1 MKHLSEKS
9 VFRVVVVA
17 LVLATFYRLYPLV
30 SGDRVLSAAF
40 MTEDGYLMLTVARNM
55 AIGLGMSVSDGTIPS
70 NGVQPI
76 ATFLFAVP
84 YWLTDG
90 DKISGLWGV
99 QLIGAAI
106 SVIGVF
112 TVRAFAREAL
122 MPQDKSHIWPWLV
135 AALWYS
141 GQHVLLHTMN
151 GLETGLYAVSVT
163 TTLVIFTRLLAKGE
177 DAKFSD
183 RMLLGTAGGITF
195 LVRVD
200 AIFLLLVIAI
210 VWILHEIFVAR
221 KRGGRIAQEA
231 AAPMLL
237 AALIAAPWLI
247 NNYVNFGSII
257 PVSGTAQALSGGF
270 AKNADL
276 VPAVIFE
283 YFFPMLPIPH
293 ALQFNPI
300 FQTLASAIVVLI
312 GGTFFIQVW
321 RRGRAVRYAI
331 LAYLIFA
338 FVMVAYY
345 GFYFG
350 AGWFLSR
357 YLSPLAPLFIV
368 ATLSVALSLL
378 TRVNPVHGKAI
389 VRGLGVASLVLCFG
403 LLGRLL
409 IPGVKEQGHFQVVDW
424 VTENVPKDVWAG
436 AIQTGT
442 LGYWH
447 DRTINLDGKVNP
459 DALDAI
465 LTEGNVLN
473 YVLNSQIEYLA
484 DWHGIA
490 AWTTTNNRG
499 NDAFS
504 NGFEV
509 LVQDPVRNLDVLKRK
524 N

>member
-1 MKHLSEKS
+1 MKHLSDKF
-9 VFRVVVVA
+9 VFRAVIVA
-17 LVLATFYRLYPLV
+17 LVLATLYRLYPLV
-30 SGDRVLSAAF
+30 SGERTLAAAF
-40 MTEDGYLMLTVARNM
+40 MSEDGYLMLTVARNM

-70 NGVQPI
+70 NGVQPL

-90 DKISGLWGV
+90 DKVSGLWGV

-106 SVIGVF
+106 SVIGIF

-122 MPQDKSHIWPWLV
+122 MPQDKSPVWPWLV
-135 AALWYS
+135 AALWYA

-151 GLETGLYAVSVT
+151 GLETGLYAAALT
-163 TTLVIFTRLLAKGE
+163 ITLVIFTRLLAKGK
-177 DAKFSD
+177 DAQFSD
-183 RMLLGTAGGITF
+183 RMLLGAAGGITF
-195 LVRVD
+195 LARVD
-200 AIFLLLVIAI
+200 AIFLLFAIAI
-210 VWILHEIFVAR
+210 IWILHEVLVAR
-221 KRGGRIAQEA
+221 KRGGQIAKEV
-231 AAPMLL
+231 AAPMVLT
-237 AALIAAPWLI
+237 AVIAAPWLI

-276 VPAVIFE
+276 VPAVMFE
-283 YFFPMLPIPH
+283 YFFPMLPVPH

-300 FQTLASAIVVLI
+300 FQTLASALVVLI

-321 RRGRAVRYAI
+321 RRGGSVRYAI

-368 ATLSVALSLL
+368 ATLSVAMSLL

-389 VRGLGVASLVLCFG
+389 VKGLAIASLVLCFG

-409 IPGVKEQGHFQVVDW
+409 IPGTKEQGHFQVVDW
-424 VTENVPKDVWAG
+424 VTENVPKDVWVG

-459 DALDAI
+459 DALHAI
-465 LTEGNVLN
+465 LTEDNVLN
-473 YVLNSQIEYLA
+473 YVLNSKAEYLA

-490 AWTTTNNRG
+490 AWTTTNNHG
-499 NDAFS
+499 NQAFS
-504 NGFEV
+504 DGFEV
-509 LVQDPVRNLDVLKRK
+509 LVEDPVHNLDVLKRK